1 MNRINTLIVDDERLS
16 RQRISRLLGDEP
28 DVDIVAEC
36 SNGPEALAAML
47 EKSPDLMFL
56 DVQMPGVDGFHVMD
70 TAIAKAIPVVVFVT
84 AFDGYALKAF
94 DVQAFDYLLKPFDR
108 ARFQETLRRVR
119 LQLSRVRSGEM
130 NQRLAG
136 PADAVRPGQRGCS
149 RIAIRTPGH
158 VAIVRTDEIDWV
170 EAADNYVCIH
180 CGAETH
186 VLRETMNALEA
197 RLPNKQF
204 QRVHRSTIVN
214 IDRIKEL
221 QPWFRGDYRII
232 LRDGT
237 QLTLTRSYRE
247 KLEESLLQAS

>member
-1 MNRINTLIVDDERLS
+1 MTRINTLIVDDERLS
-16 RQRISRLLGDEP
+16 RQRMSRLLSAEP
-28 DVDIVAEC
+28 DIDVAGEC
-36 SNGPEALAAML
+36 SNGAEALAFML
-47 EKSPDLMFL
+47 EKPPDLVFL

-70 TAIAKAIPVVVFVT
+70 TAVAKSVPVVVFVT
-84 AFDGYALKAF
+84 AFDGYALRAF
-94 DVQAFDYLLKPFDR
+94 DAQAFDYLLKPFDR
-108 ARFQETLRRVR
+108 TRFQETLRRVR
-119 LQLSRVRSGEM
+119 VQLNRVRSGEL
-130 NQRLAG
+130 NRQLIGLVDGLQAG
-136 PADAVRPGQRGCS
+136 KGGCS

-158 VAIVRTDEIDWV
+158 VAIVRTEDIDWI

-180 CGAETH
+180 CGTETH
-186 VLRETMNALEA
+186 VLRETMNAIEI
-197 RLPNKQF
+197 RLPNKLF

-247 KLEESLLQAS
+247 KLEDSLLSA